1 LRVRLDRR
9 LAQAVA
15 ADFAR
20 HDLLTYSSAIAFQVL
35 YAVVPLALLALAGLG
50 LLGEQSV
57 YTQHIAPSLRHDL
70 SRQAFTIANHTAL
83 KTMNGGR
90 LWWGTA
96 GLALTLWGVGSS
108 LRAMMTPLNAVYG
121 AQETRS
127 WWERIAISLCGG
139 VAVVACVLGAML
151 AVLGGRLI
159 GASGLAAVALFLARW
174 LVALVLL
181 LLANAVLIRL
191 VPAKKR
197 PARWVSI
204 GSGLATV
211 CWIGATV
218 GFGAYISA
226 VSYTSFYGALASIV
240 LLLIYL
246 HVSAIAFLLGVTVDS
261 ALRSELRSRRTGT
274 RRPRPGRRRAG
285 R

>member
-1 LRVRLDRR
+1 MQLDGRV
-9 LAQAVA
+9 AKSVA
-15 ADFAR
+15 ADFGR
-20 HDLLTYSSAIAFQVL
+20 YDLLSYSSAIAFQVL

-50 LLGEQSV
+50 LFGEQSV
-57 YTQHIAPSLRHDL
+57 YTHHIAPSLRHDL
-70 SRQAFTIANHTAL
+70 SQQAFTIANRTAL
-83 KTMNGGR
+83 KTMNHGQ
-90 LWWGTA
+90 LWWGTV

-121 AQETRS
+121 AKETRS
-127 WWERIAISLCGG
+127 WQRRIAVSLGG
-139 VAVVACVLGAML
+139 GALVVACVFGAIL

-159 GASGLAAVALFLARW
+159 GASGVAAVALFLVRW
-174 LVALVLL
+174 VVALALL
-181 LLANAVLIRL
+181 LAANAVLIRL

-204 GSGLATV
+204 GSGLATG
-211 CWIGATV
+211 CWIGATI

-261 ALRSELRSRRTGT
+261 ALRTEM
-274 RRPRPGRRRAG
+274 RRR
-285 R
+285 

>member
-1 LRVRLDRR
+1 MR
-9 LAQAVA
+9 LARKVA
-15 ADFAR
+15 ESVVADFGR
-20 HDLLTYSSAIAFQVL
+20 YDLLSYSSAIAFQVL

-50 LLGEQSV
+50 LVGEQSV
-57 YTQHIAPSLRHDL
+57 YTHHIAPSLRHDL
-70 SRQAFTIANHTAL
+70 SAQAFTIANRTAL
-83 KTMNGGR
+83 KTMNSGR
-90 LWWGTA
+90 LWWSTA

-108 LRAMMTPLNAVYG
+108 LRAMMAPLNAVYG
-121 AQETRS
+121 VQESRS
-127 WWERIAISLCGG
+127 WKRRIAVSLVGG
-139 VAVVACVLGAML
+139 SLVVLCVFGALL

-159 GASGLAAVALFLARW
+159 GASGIAAVALFLARW
-174 LVALVLL
+174 LAALALL

-191 VPAKKR
+191 VPATKR
-197 PARWVSI
+197 PAGWVSI
-204 GSGLATV
+204 GSALATA
-211 CWIGATV
+211 CWIGGTI

-261 ALRSELRSRRTGT
+261 ALRSEVHRRSGG
-274 RRPRPGRRRAG
+274 RRPPRRGRRRAG